1 MCHNSESVLLFHSIR
16 RRLHSI
22 TGRHV
27 ASNYWLESPQSTQ
40 FTDLGLGNRLNHSTN
55 FNAKFVP
62 IVFPPSSPRHLLDL
76 LPTLSVIDSFD
87 SNFDQR
93 DRVVVAAVSTRPIQA
108 NEEILVDYQTDPLSL
123 GLAH

>member
-1 MCHNSESVLLFHSIR
+1 LSH
-16 RRLHSI
+16 
-22 TGRHV
+22 
-27 ASNYWLESPQSTQ
+27 
-40 FTDLGLGNRLNHSTN
+40 

-62 IVFPPSSPRHLLDL
+62 IVFPASSPRHLLDL
-76 LPTLSVIDSFD
+76 LPTLSVTDWFV

-93 DRVVVAAVSTRPIQA
+93 DRFAVPAVSTRPIQA

>member
-1 MCHNSESVLLFHSIR
+1 
-16 RRLHSI
+16 LHSI
-22 TGRHV
+22 TDRHV
-27 ASNYWLESPQSTQ
+27 ASNYWLESPQSSQ
-40 FTDLGLGNRLNHSTN
+40 YIDFGLGSRLNHSTH

-62 IVFPPSSPRHLLDL
+62 IVFPSFSPRHLLDL
-76 LPTLSVIDSFD
+76 LPTLCITDSFD

-93 DRVVVAAVSTRPIQA
+93 DRFAVAAVSTRAIQA